1 VRELRVLADVVQ
13 VSREGRTHPASPLVK
28 AGRVVVGLVGVA
40 VVNLRGA
47 EQFGRWLPLIGV
59 GLAAL
64 AAVAS
69 YMSWAFTTYRIAD
82 GDVRVSSG
90 VLVKRVRRVRIDRL
104 QAIDVVQPLFARML
118 GLAELKLDMAGGAEG
133 RVAIAYLR
141 LADAQALRASLLAM
155 AAGLDHR
162 TPEAPERPLAQVKTG
177 AVVGGALLSTA
188 ALLAFC
194 WIAVVLAVAFA
205 SRSLG
210 IVGVAL
216 PGVLGVV
223 APLWQTI
230 QAHANFTVADSPD
243 GLRLRHGLLETRAQT
258 VPPGRVQ
265 AVRVVQPLVWRLP
278 GWVRVEANIAGYA
291 GRRADEG
298 NHHNSTLLPVGSRA
312 QADVILA
319 RVLPG
324 IDISDVD
331 MRRVPSRARWRS
343 PLRWWTFRAGS
354 NDQVFVVRSGVL
366 TSVRAVMR
374 HEKIQS
380 VALSVGP
387 LQRLL
392 RLGTLH
398 VHSTHGPVD
407 VIAPDRDIAEARRLL
422 DEEATRARQGRAAAA
437 PDRWMSAD
445 PAAETGVQFRGSTP

>member
-1 VRELRVLADVVQ
+1 MLPTPAAAAAVA
-13 VSREGRTHPASPLVK
+13 REGRTHPASPLVK
-28 AGRVVVGLVGVA
+28 AGRIVVGLIGVA
-40 VVNLRGA
+40 VVNVRDTA
-47 EQFGRWLPLIGV
+47 HAGRWLPLVGV
-59 GLAAL
+59 GLAVVAAGAAYL
-64 AAVAS
+64 A
-69 YMSWAFTTYRIAD
+69 WLFTSYRIAD

-90 VLVKRVRRVRIDRL
+90 VFIKRVRRVRIDRL

-141 LADAQALRASLLAM
+141 VEDAHALRASLLAM

-162 TPEAPERPLAQVKTG
+162 TPEAPERPLARCST
-177 AVVGGALLSTA
+177 ASVVGGALLSTA

-194 WIAVVLAVAFA
+194 WIAIVLAFAFA
-205 SRSLG
+205 SGSFG
-210 IVGVAL
+210 VVGAAL

-223 APLWQTI
+223 APVWQTI
-230 QAHANFTVADSPD
+230 QSHANFTAADSPD
-243 GLRLRHGLLETRAQT
+243 GLRLRHGLLETRSQT

-265 AVRVVQPLVWRLP
+265 AVRVVQPLLWRLP

-291 GRRADEG
+291 GRHADEG
-298 NHHNSTLLPVGSRA
+298 HHHNSTLLPVGSRS

-324 IDISDVD
+324 IAISNAEISDVD
-331 MRRVPSRARWRS
+331 MRRVPGRARWRS
-343 PLRWWTFRAGS
+343 PLRWWTFRAGA
-354 NDQVFVVRSGVL
+354 NDQVFAVRSGVL
-366 TSVRAVMR
+366 TSVHAVMR
-374 HEKIQS
+374 HEKVQS

-392 RLGTLH
+392 RLATVH

-407 VIAPDRDIAEARRLL
+407 VVAPDRDIAEARRLL
-422 DEEATRARQGRAAAA
+422 DREATLARQGRADAG
-437 PDRWMSAD
+437 PERWMS
-445 PAAETGVQFRGSTP
+445 PPLQP